1 MDRVLFEVERVLA
14 AHGYRKEHD
23 DDAKRLIMFDDWDT
37 IDVLFDEVN
46 DTYQVKATFDQ
57 VKGTFDQVKGTS
69 GNYVTT
75 RFVDPYR
82 MTMKTVAHI
91 MASISDA
98 KTEFLDY
105 YSDHEEV

>member
-1 MDRVLFEVERVLA
+1 MDRVLFEVERILA

-57 VKGTFDQVKGTS
+57 VKGIS

-98 KTEFLDY
+98 KTEFFDY
-105 YSDHEEV
+105 YSDREDI

>member
-1 MDRVLFEVERVLA
+1 MMDRVLYEVERILA
-14 AHGYRKEHD
+14 AHGYKKEHD
-23 DDAKRLIMFDDWDT
+23 DDAKRLIMVDDWDT
-37 IDVLFDEVN
+37 IDMLFDEVN
-46 DTYQVKATFDQ
+46 DTYQVKAIF
-57 VKGTFDQVKGTS
+57 

-105 YSDHEEV
+105 YSDHEEA

>member
-1 MDRVLFEVERVLA
+1 MDRVLYEVERVLA
-14 AHGYRKEHD
+14 ARGYKKGYD
-23 DDAKRLIMFDDWDT
+23 NDAKRLVMCDDWET
-37 IDVLFDEVN
+37 INVLFDEVN
-46 DTYQVKATFDQ
+46 DTYQVKVTFYRME
-57 VKGTFDQVKGTS
+57 GTS

-105 YSDHEEV
+105 YSDL

>member
-1 MDRVLFEVERVLA
+1 MDRVLYEVERILA
-14 AHGYRKEHD
+14 AHGYKKGHD
-23 DDAKRLIMFDDWDT
+23 DDAKRLIMCDDWDT

-46 DTYQVKATFDQ
+46 DTYQVKAIFYQ
-57 VKGTFDQVKGTS
+57 VKGAS
-69 GNYVTT
+69 CNYITT

-105 YSDHEEV
+105 YSDREEI

>member
-1 MDRVLFEVERVLA
+1 MDRVLYEVERILA
-14 AHGYRKEHD
+14 AHGYQKWHD
-23 DDAKRLIMFDDWDT
+23 DDAKRLIMCDDWGT

-46 DTYQVKATFDQ
+46 DTYQVKAI
-57 VKGTFDQVKGTS
+57 FDQVKGTS
-69 GNYVTT
+69 RNYVTT

-91 MASISDA
+91 MASISDV

-105 YSDHEEV
+105 YSDREEI

>member
-14 AHGYRKEHD
+14 AHGYEKEHD
-23 DDAKRLIMFDDWDT
+23 DDTKRLIMFDDWDT

-46 DTYQVKATFDQ
+46 DTYQVKA
-57 VKGTFDQVKGTS
+57 TFDQVKGTS

-105 YSDHEEV
+105 YSDREEV

>member
-57 VKGTFDQVKGTS
+57 VKRTS

-91 MASISDA
+91 IASISDA

-105 YSDHEEV
+105 YSDREEV

>member
-46 DTYQVKATFDQ
+46 DTYQVKAT
-57 VKGTFDQVKGTS
+57 S

-105 YSDHEEV
+105 YSDHEDI

>member
-1 MDRVLFEVERVLA
+1 MDRVLYEVERILA
-14 AHGYRKEHD
+14 AHGYKKENSD
-23 DDAKRLIMFDDWDT
+23 DVKRLVMCDDWNT
-37 IDVLFDEVN
+37 IDMLFDEVN
-46 DTYQVKATFDQ
+46 DTYQVKAIF
-57 VKGTFDQVKGTS
+57 

-91 MASISDA
+91 MTSISDA

-105 YSDHEEV
+105 YSDREEA

>member
-1 MDRVLFEVERVLA
+1 MMDRVLYEVERILA
-14 AHGYRKEHD
+14 AHGYLREPD
-23 DDAKRLIMFDDWDT
+23 EDAERLIMSYEDWDT
-37 IDVLFDEVN
+37 IDVVFDEVN
-46 DTYQVKATFDQ
+46 DIYQVKASF
-57 VKGTFDQVKGTS
+57 

-75 RFVDPYR
+75 KFIDPYR

-105 YSDHEEV
+105 YSDHEGA

>member
-1 MDRVLFEVERVLA
+1 MMDRVLYEVERILA
-14 AHGYRKEHD
+14 AHGYKKEHD
-23 DDAKRLIMFDDWDT
+23 DDAKRLIMCDDWDT
-37 IDVLFDEVN
+37 IDMLFDEVN
-46 DTYQVKATFDQ
+46 DTYQVKAIF
-57 VKGTFDQVKGTS
+57 

-75 RFVDPYR
+75 SFVDPYR

-105 YSDHEEV
+105 YTDHEEA

>member
-23 DDAKRLIMFDDWDT
+23 DDVKRLIMFDDWDT

-46 DTYQVKATFDQ
+46 DTY
-57 VKGTFDQVKGTS
+57 QVKGTS

-105 YSDHEEV
+105 YSDHEET

>member
-1 MDRVLFEVERVLA
+1 MMDRVLYEVERILA
-14 AHGYRKEHD
+14 AQGYKKEHD
-23 DDAKRLIMFDDWDT
+23 DDAKRLIMVDDWDT
-37 IDVLFDEVN
+37 IDMLFDEVN
-46 DTYQVKATFDQ
+46 DTYQVKAIF
-57 VKGTFDQVKGTS
+57 

-105 YSDHEEV
+105 YSDHEEA